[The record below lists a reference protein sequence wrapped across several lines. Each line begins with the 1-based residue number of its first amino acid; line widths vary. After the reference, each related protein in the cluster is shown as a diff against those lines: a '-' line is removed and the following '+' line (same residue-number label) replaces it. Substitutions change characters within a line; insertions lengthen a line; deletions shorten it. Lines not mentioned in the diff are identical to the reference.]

1 MLEKALFSIF
11 SYYSV
16 ILKFSLHTY
25 RHHKLKT
32 IMSASNDLGQW
43 YKSIPKITR
52 AWFTGS
58 IIVPVAA
65 RLGLV
70 RPQNLVL
77 FMTPII
83 KHFQVCFIFH
93 LYILFVCLIDMA
105 ITHRCTLLSDGF

>member
-1 MLEKALFSIF
+1 
-11 SYYSV
+11 
-16 ILKFSLHTY
+16 
-25 RHHKLKT
+25 
-32 IMSASNDLGQW
+32 MSASNDLGQW

-58 IIVPVAA
+58 IIIPLAA

-77 FMTPII
+77 FVSPII

-93 LYILFVCLIDMA
+93 ISIFYKFNNIFIRSGDYLQLYFSILWVLI
-105 ITHRCTLLSDGF
+105 IS